1 MNTLENLQQQS
12 KGQLKKSV
20 VASFVGTLG
29 SSIFSFGMGLMILKV
44 TGSAMSF
51 SFSLIVGPLVALLLM
66 PIVGSTVDKYNHK
79 KIILISQ
86 AGTIL
91 ALIAYMLY
99 TYLTMEHFFLVS
111 ALLIVVLRISDQFT
125 GTAQT
130 ASKIQVV
137 TENDLTSLAGYQQ
150 TASSMVGLFSSMLG
164 AILYAALP
172 FYLFVIL
179 EITTE
184 VITYLI
190 TLSLDFSLGKNYQAL
205 RQAAAVV
212 EAKENNQDVQP
223 TTQDAAPEET
233 VATPDNS
240 FKAGLRFIGQQKFLL
255 IFLVIGASLNFFSS
269 VINVGLP
276 VLLLNGLKTSTFQ
289 LGLFDTLFSLGFML
303 SGMII
308 GRIKPARYV
317 FRQGISFSYLIALSN
332 FLMGLVLFFP
342 LPHFIQ
348 FILLLLLAFVMGI
361 TITFINVP
369 INVWLQ
375 KNIPQHYQGRV
386 FAVTGVASSILMP
399 LGIIVYGFL
408 FDLDFMPLLPKGALL
423 LIVTGVLMALITF
436 SIVKISRVDLKNPT
450 IILPAENK

>member
-1 MNTLENLQQQS
+1 MNTVENLQLQS
-12 KGQLKKSV
+12 KRQLKKSV
-20 VASFVGTLG
+20 IASFVGTLG

-99 TYLTMEHFFLVS
+99 TYVTMEHFFLVS
-111 ALLIVVLRISDQFT
+111 TLLIVVLRISDQFT

-190 TLSLDFSLGKNYQAL
+190 TLSLDFSLGKNYHAL
-205 RQAAAVV
+205 SQAATAV
-212 EAKENNQDVQP
+212 ETKAAAQP
-223 TTQDAAPEET
+223 TTQDTAHEET
-233 VATPDNS
+233 ATTDNS

-255 IFLVIGASLNFFSS
+255 IFLVIGASLNFFTS
-269 VINVGLP
+269 VINVGLT

-289 LGLFDTLFSLGFML
+289 LGLFDTFFSLGLML
-303 SGMII
+303 SGIVI
-308 GRIKPARYV
+308 GRLKPV
-317 FRQGISFSYLIALSN
+317 QHIFQQFIHLSYLIGLS
-332 FLMGLVLFFP
+332 FVLMGSVFLLP
-342 LPHFIQ
+342 LSGLGK
-348 FILLLLLAFVMGI
+348 FILLMILSFMMGI
-361 TITFINVP
+361 IITFINVP
-369 INVWLQ
+369 TNVWAQ

-386 FAVTGVASSILMP
+386 FAVMGVASTILMP

-408 FDLDFMPLLPKGALL
+408 FDLNFMSLLQKGALL

-450 IILPAENK
+450 IILPDENK